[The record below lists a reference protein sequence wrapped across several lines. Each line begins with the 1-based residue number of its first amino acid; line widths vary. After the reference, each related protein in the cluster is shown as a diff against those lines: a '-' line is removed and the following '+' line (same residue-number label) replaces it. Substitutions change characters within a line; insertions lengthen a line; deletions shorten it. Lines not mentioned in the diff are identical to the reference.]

1 MYRTSEIPECL
12 STDLGKHCSVRRH
25 LMAQTTAMC
34 VIIST
39 AAIPAAALAPSSPES
54 TAGVISVI
62 RRVFE
67 RSKWTTVEQPPT
79 RTSSQMSPQ
88 EQADFYQRVLNRRE
102 ERQRILDVVEKQE
115 PGIPRAQSLEGM
127 PTNRQRSS
135 TQQQEEKLPTSREEF
150 LNNVGQR
157 RKLREAEQKQARRE
171 EEEQK
176 EKIDVQ
182 KGLREQRAEIAAKR
196 RQYDTLRMAMLDAIN
211 RERMAENL
219 PPLTSNKNLELAA
232 QLHAEDMF
240 TREYFDH
247 FSPEGLSYID
257 RIQNIGYTDVEE
269 ETCNCTA
276 FKAMLGENLA
286 KGQRSVNWAIN
297 ELMESPSH
305 RQNILSGYFKEVG
318 IGISENIWVQNFGAI
333 EYTTR

>member
-1 MYRTSEIPECL
+1 
-12 STDLGKHCSVRRH
+12 
-25 LMAQTTAMC
+25 
-34 VIIST
+34 
-39 AAIPAAALAPSSPES
+39 
-54 TAGVISVI
+54 
-62 RRVFE
+62 
-67 RSKWTTVEQPPT
+67 
-79 RTSSQMSPQ
+79 MSPQ

-232 QLHAEDMF
+232 
-240 TREYFDH
+240 
-247 FSPEGLSYID
+247 
-257 RIQNIGYTDVEE
+257 
-269 ETCNCTA
+269 
-276 FKAMLGENLA
+276 
-286 KGQRSVNWAIN
+286 
-297 ELMESPSH
+297 
-305 RQNILSGYFKEVG
+305 
-318 IGISENIWVQNFGAI
+318 
-333 EYTTR
+333 